1 MEETC
6 PWDRKVR
13 LKLKKSAR
21 EEECTRSGSRMSHA
35 PLSAEPFPVKLPH
48 IVVFNIN
55 IVFYFFLNLL

>member
-1 MEETC
+1 M
-6 PWDRKVR
+6 R

-55 IVFYFFLNLL
+55 IVFHFFLNLL